1 MGWNN
6 GAVWSWSGQHPS
18 QVSSHQCKDLS
29 SSCSQCQEA
38 HFLHFLKGQEHVHEK
53 QGIDLNAQ
61 RRWGIIFKNC
71 NLSSMGKCLNYEMNW
86 QLIRKIEQEITLWRN
101 VSLRKVWWE
110 ILPKDKGWVEP
121 MHQLEGFTHFISQP
135 SSSSQSKQKAQFPSS
150 AHHIL
155 RAQRV
160 VYIGTRQS
168 FQKWALRNKGT
179 LFCDV
184 TLSNGFSSEISE
196 VLYSKGASK
205 ESCQLL
211 AHSEEGLATHHITLS
226 IHKETK
232 RRQ

>member
-1 MGWNN
+1 MKWTGN
-6 GAVWSWSGQHPS
+6 WSGKLNRKSP
-18 QVSSHQCKDLS
+18 CGEMFLS
-29 SSCSQCQEA
+29 GRS
-38 HFLHFLKGQEHVHEK
+38 
-53 QGIDLNAQ
+53 D
-61 RRWGIIFKNC
+61 
-71 NLSSMGKCLNYEMNW
+71 GKFCPKTKPEW
-86 QLIRKIEQEITLWRN
+86 SPCTSWRG
-101 VSLRKVWWE
+101 
-110 ILPKDKGWVEP
+110 LPI
-121 MHQLEGFTHFISQP
+121 FISQP
-135 SSSSQSKQKAQFPSS
+135 SSSSQSKQKARFPSS

-184 TLSNGFSSEISE
+184 ILLNGFCSEISE
-196 VLYSKGASK
+196 VLFSKGASK